1 MGTKNYFQY
10 FYGILQEHWLTS
22 ILTIVL
28 YEKFNT
34 SFVLNT
40 SYDCQP
46 SIYDKFYQLY
56 FMIWSLS
63 IFVVTRGQRYM
74 AVDLTIQWI
83 YLIFLWRVVQMWKG
97 KNVLGNYNKTLR
109 TNLRDVSVDFTS
121 SEMGEGLSG
130 RV

>member
-10 FYGILQEHWLTS
+10 FYGILQEQGLTS

-56 FMIWSLS
+56 LVNWSLS
-63 IFVVTRGQRYM
+63 VLLSPGGKVHGCRPYCSMNLF
-74 AVDLTIQWI
+74 
-83 YLIFLWRVVQMWKG
+83 IFLWCVVQMWRSKTVPG
-97 KNVLGNYNKTLR
+97 YFNKTLR
-109 TNLRDVSVDFTS
+109 TNLRDGLVEKFS
-121 SEMGEGLSG
+121 SDMGGGLSG